1 MAHRLTRTGSLL
13 TPQPQGRH
21 GQQGDEDHQEED
33 RYPHLPA
40 SGCVPSRQCSRSTP
54 QDRTPGVKRAHP
66 AQLPQGSY
74 GLSVISLRFHADA
87 GTPKHALHQPQQ
99 AQRPKRLCER
109 ATEQRLGRASQ
120 PPRAPV
126 SVRPVVAGVDAMV
139 AYVHCPLPPELQ
151 RVAVDPLRRP
161 GGRLTQPRMP
171 SASAW
176 WVPLDPSTGPHA
188 PRPPFASGRPEV
200 CGAPRPGA
208 DAHSRRLSRLP
219 SAAAAVQTRPRL
231 MLCRF
236 PILQPWAAAT
246 CLTRRGSCGWWAVLA
261 FEPSCQYLR
270 RRQDALSD
278 IDVRVHSEASG
289 AVVTTG
295 QTAASLLLCAFTASP
310 RTPWAIGVL
319 DIRGA
324 VVTGRPMRCESMR
337 GTTWGWVAEEPAIPD
352 LVPAGPP
359 RSA

>member
-99 AQRPKRLCER
+99 AQRPKRLYER

-161 GGRLTQPRMP
+161 RWPADSAEDAVSVSMVGSPRPVHGPARAPPPFCEWSTGGMRSTPAGCGRAQQEAESTSVRRGRSTDTPPADALPLPDP
-171 SASAW
+171 SALDRRHLPHTARKLRMVGSPRRRTVLS
-176 WVPLDPSTGPHA
+176 VPTPT
-188 PRPPFASGRPEV
+188 SGRPQRHRRARAFRGV
-200 CGAPRPGA
+200 GGGGYNWPDSCVASALRVYCLPTYPMGHRSSG
-208 DAHSRRLSRLP
+208 HSGSGGDR
-219 SAAAAVQTRPRL
+219 AAN
-231 MLCRF
+231 
-236 PILQPWAAAT
+236 
-246 CLTRRGSCGWWAVLA
+246 
-261 FEPSCQYLR
+261 
-270 RRQDALSD
+270 AL
-278 IDVRVHSEASG
+278 
-289 AVVTTG
+289 
-295 QTAASLLLCAFTASP
+295 
-310 RTPWAIGVL
+310 
-319 DIRGA
+319 
-324 VVTGRPMRCESMR
+324 
-337 GTTWGWVAEEPAIPD
+337 
-352 LVPAGPP
+352 
-359 RSA
+359 